1 LEEFGCSGEIAEEIV
16 RRIRGKFQS
25 FAVIIPGWAK
35 SAGTIIAMG
44 ADEILMGPDSALGPI
59 DAQLAWQGKQFS
71 AGALLESFA
80 KIKKEVEETGQLNRA
95 YLPIL
100 QGISPGELEHARN
113 ALAFSTSLATKWL
126 AQYKFRDWNTHS
138 DGREVTREDRETRA
152 SEIAMALGDHS
163 RWLSHGRSI
172 SAADLADLRVKV
184 TDYAATPELGAAI
197 TSYYALL
204 QMSFATNVYKIYE
217 TVQSQVLK
225 FVQVQVEQ
233 QPMPQSLATA
243 DHVVFVIT
251 CRFCGTPQKIQ
262 ANFRPGVPLQPDA
275 VTFPQ
280 NNVQKCPKCGTEGNL
295 VPVRLQLEAQ
305 AKRKIL

>member
-1 LEEFGCSGEIAEEIV
+1 
-16 RRIRGKFQS
+16 
-25 FAVIIPGWAK
+25 
-35 SAGTIIAMG
+35 MG
-44 ADEILMGPDSALGPI
+44 ADEILVGPDSALGPI
-59 DAQLAWQGKQFS
+59 DAQITWQRKAVFGGCLAGIVR
-71 AGALLESFA
+71 

-126 AQYKFRDWNTHS
+126 AQYKFRDWSKHS
-138 DGREVTREDRETRA
+138 DGSEVTQDDREARA
-152 SEIAMALGDHS
+152 REIATALCDHS

-172 SAADLADLRVKV
+172 SAADLAGLRVKV
-184 TDYAATPELGAAI
+184 TDYTASPELGKAI

-204 QMSFATNVYKIYE
+204 QMCFATNVYKIYE

-233 QPMPQSLATA
+233 QPMPQNLAAA
-243 DHVVFVIT
+243 DQAAIVIT
-251 CRFCGTPQKIQ
+251 CRACGTQQ
-262 ANFRPGVPLQPDA
+262 QLQVNFRPGAPLQPGA
-275 VTFPQ
+275 VPFPQ
-280 NNVQKCPKCGTEGNL
+280 NNVQKCPKCGVEGNL
-295 VPVRLQLEAQ
+295 AALRLQLEAQ